1 MAGLGNK
8 FNAQEHDTEQRDSFE
23 NLPDGIYRLEVI
35 QSEVK
40 PTSKG
45 DGTLLSLRYGVIEP
59 EQFKGRLIF
68 GNITLENPN
77 SQAQEIGQKQLA
89 SLCRAI
95 GVSEIS
101 DSDELHFQGF
111 VAKVGLSK
119 ARTVG
124 TKTYDARNEV
134 KRYYFPDSDDIP
146 EIGVTGPTVA
156 ANDNRPASRPAAND
170 NKPASGDARTT
181 GNGGAAATQA
191 KKRPWGAK

>member
-1 MAGLGNK
+1 MASIGNK
-8 FNAQEHDTEQRDSFE
+8 FNAQEHDTEQRDYE
-23 NLPDGIYRLEVI
+23 NLPDGVYRLEVI

-45 DGTLLSLRYGVIEP
+45 GGTLLSLRYGVIEP

-111 VAKVGLSK
+111 VAKVGVSK

-124 TKTYDARNEV
+124 TKTYEPRNEV
-134 KRYYFPDSDDIP
+134 KRYFFPDSDDMP
-146 EIGVTGPTVA
+146 EIGVTAPVA
-156 ANDNRPASRPAAND
+156 ANDNRRPAAND
-170 NKPASGDARTT
+170 NAPAKGDARTT
-181 GNGGAAATQA
+181 GNGGAAATGAA
-191 KKRPWGAK
+191 KKRPWGSK